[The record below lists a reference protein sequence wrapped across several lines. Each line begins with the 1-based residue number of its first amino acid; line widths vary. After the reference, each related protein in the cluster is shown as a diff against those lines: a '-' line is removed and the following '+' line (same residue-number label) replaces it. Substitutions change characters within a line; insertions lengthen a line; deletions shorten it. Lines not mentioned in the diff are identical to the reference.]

1 MIGTPYTVLKCMN
14 KFTLW
19 HFFLIMKKSNF
30 TRLGIQ
36 MGFGIY
42 SACIRNANIVK
53 KHFI

>member
-1 MIGTPYTVLKCMN
+1 
-14 KFTLW
+14 
-19 HFFLIMKKSNF
+19 MKKSNF

-53 KHFI
+53 KHFIQIPNFFKNSDFVVLL